1 MDVGLYSNKKNLVS
15 ISVPNNMRDDFGSQ
29 VVYLK
34 EGKVYSPEESEESVR
49 PIDEISIS
57 PKRGGLRGLEASML
71 DWNEKMGSEGPYD
84 KPISL
89 VFRGSKNNQLPEVY
103 NAKRVGNLVH
113 VLHNLILDDSKRNEG
128 ITGVFQPAMFFTYE
142 ISLQSLKPVEAIA

>member
-1 MDVGLYSNKKNLVS
+1 
-15 ISVPNNMRDDFGSQ
+15 MRHDFASQ

-34 EGKVYSPEESEESVR
+34 DGNVYSPEKSEENVK

-84 KPISL
+84 KSVSL
-89 VFRGSKNNQLPEVY
+89 VFRGARNNQLPEAY
-103 NAKRVGNLVH
+103 HAQRTGNLVH
-113 VLHNLILDDSKRNEG
+113 VLHNPILDNSKKDEG
-128 ITGVFQPAMFFTYE
+128 TTGVFQPAMFFTYE
-142 ISLQSLKPVEAIA
+142 ISLQQLKLAEAVA